1 MKPTTTSNIPED
13 SGQNTT
19 DKLKSEAS
27 KASEQIKTG
36 AQGVAD
42 AVSSKAAGYAN
53 QAKETTA
60 EEVKSVASALRS
72 AAEDLRSG
80 SPQERTISQIAESL
94 ADASDA
100 VRNKDL
106 SEMVGDLNRFAKK
119 NPLVFLGGAVLVGF
133 AATRFA
139 KATSDS
145 RQHRNSPQSGYRTSA
160 ATGSTGG
167 LSATETSPM
176 PARRTTMGENL

>member
-1 MKPTTTSNIPED
+1 MTTTSNTPENT
-13 SGQNTT
+13 GHNTT
-19 DKLKSEAS
+19 DKIKSAVS
-27 KASEQIKTG
+27 KASEQAKTG

-42 AVSSKAAGYAN
+42 AVSSEAAGYAN

-72 AAEDLRSG
+72 AAQDLRSG
-80 SPQERTISQIAESL
+80 SPQERTFSQIAESL

-139 KATSDS
+139 KATSES
-145 RQHRNSPQSGYRTSA
+145 RQDHNGNQAGYRTSA
-160 ATGSTGG
+160 ATGLTGG
-167 LSATETSPM
+167 MSATETSPM
-176 PARRTTMGENL
+176 PAPRTTMGENT